1 MEPPGLQLF
10 LNKQKSPL
18 PSTQHRNRRR
28 DRQEHL
34 LQQRCLPWLPSD
46 SGYLEP
52 EPLFPSH
59 CRCSSSWPS
68 LFKQQKPC
76 FCGKL
81 HLVWEFAFFSSPPSS
96 KHFVCLFFLNHR
108 HIYINNTR
116 DSLLGFPHLLP
127 ALNTKYTGPHIH
139 ACHLRGCLNSSYQQE
154 LDFIPSLYQSVLC
167 RQKNPFKTL

>member
-1 MEPPGLQLF
+1 M
-10 LNKQKSPL
+10 
-18 PSTQHRNRRR
+18 
-28 DRQEHL
+28 
-34 LQQRCLPWLPSD
+34 
-46 SGYLEP
+46 
-52 EPLFPSH
+52 FPSR

-76 FCGKL
+76 FCGRL
-81 HLVWEFAFFSSPPSS
+81 RLVWEFAFFSSPPSS

-127 ALNTKYTGPHIH
+127 ALNTKYVGLHIH
-139 ACHLRGCLNSSYQQE
+139 ACHLCGCLNSSYQQE

-167 RQKNPFKTL
+167 RQKNPLQNTINNQQNSAVLSFDGKSTQTAGVILHVTTDRKRETHPENGR